1 MQESTRLHK
10 MRVQHSDRW
19 CAVKERVSETP
30 HTTMAALAV
39 YAEAA
44 TDHA

>member
-10 MRVQHSDRW
+10 TGAQHSNRW
-19 CAVKERVSETP
+19 CVVKERVSESP

-39 YAEAA
+39 QAEAA